1 MKFFYKSLMTAIMFT
16 SLFLFMNTIDAI
28 LVKKGI
34 IGANKLY
41 ILAPIQFLLVIFIYM
56 AMMYTIHWFK
66 LM

>member
-1 MKFFYKSLMTAIMFT
+1 MTAIMFT
-16 SLFLFMNTIDAI
+16 SLFLFMNMIDAM

>member
-1 MKFFYKSLMTAIMFT
+1 MTAIMFT